1 VSEPATPDPRTSP
14 SDPGAATP
22 DVGTSSS
29 GVGSSS
35 SGTAPASSSPT
46 PVDVAARLRH
56 TAAARPDHPAL
67 RAGSLVWTYGELDQ
81 RVDAATALLQD
92 LDVAP
97 GDRVALV
104 LGTTPAFVVT
114 ACAILRAGAALVPLL
129 PGLAPDELRHALRDS
144 GATTAIVG
152 PERAAVVADL
162 RTELPDL
169 AHLLT
174 SDIELDGIDVL
185 EDRLELG
192 REPTRLERDP
202 ADLAALVYTSGT
214 TGRPRG
220 AMLTRGNL
228 AANQDQSLAGRF
240 EVGPDDVVL
249 LVLPLAHIY
258 SLNVGLGACITA
270 GATMVLVERFDP
282 AATLDTVDDQRISV
296 LLGAPPIY
304 VAWLEGGHLEGR
316 RLPALRLAVSGAA
329 PLPVPVL
336 LRFAEATG
344 VIIEEGY
351 GLTEA
356 SPSVTSNAMGPEARP
371 GSVGLPLP
379 GLELR
384 LVGEDG
390 REVEVGDPGEV
401 WVRGPN
407 VFQGYWHDDEATAAA
422 LTSDGWLRTGDVG
435 TQDADGYLYLV
446 DRKHD
451 LVIVNG
457 FNVYPREVERVL
469 LEDDTV
475 AEAASVGV
483 SHPLTGETV
492 VAYVVPR
499 AGASMDVDALAARCR
514 AKLARYKC
522 PTRIEVVDDLPHTAT
537 GKIRRRELRER
548 R

>member
-1 VSEPATPDPRTSP
+1 VSQPATPDPGAPGDATSP
-14 SDPGAATP
+14 AG
-22 DVGTSSS
+22 
-29 GVGSSS
+29 
-35 SGTAPASSSPT
+35 PAGPP
-46 PVDVAARLRH
+46 PVDVAARLRR
-56 TAAARPDHPAL
+56 TAAERPDHPAI
-67 RAGSLVWTYGELDQ
+67 RAGDVVWTYGELDR
-81 RVDAATALLQD
+81 RVDAATAMLQD
-92 LDVAP
+92 LGIAP

-104 LGTTPAFVVT
+104 LGTTPAFVVS
-114 ACAILRAGAALVPLL
+114 ACAVLRAGAAMVPLL
-129 PGLAPDELRHALRDS
+129 PGLAPDELRHALADS
-144 GATTAIVG
+144 GAQVAIVG
-152 PERAAVVADL
+152 PERGTEVAEL
-162 RTELPDL
+162 RDQLPDL
-169 AHLLT
+169 RHLLVSGT
-174 SDIELDGIDVL
+174 RVDGVDVL
-185 EDRLELG
+185 EDRIDEAG
-192 REPTRLERDP
+192 TPRRLERGPD
-202 ADLAALVYTSGT
+202 DLAALVYTSGT

-282 AATLDTVDDQRISV
+282 AATLDTIDAQRVTV
-296 LLGAPPIY
+296 LLGAPPMY

-316 RLPALRLAVSGAA
+316 PLHSLRLAVSGAA
-329 PLPVPVL
+329 PLPVPIL

-379 GLELR
+379 GVELR

-390 REVEVGDPGEV
+390 RDVERGDPGEV
-401 WVRGPN
+401 WARGPN
-407 VFQGYWHDDEATAAA
+407 VFRGYWNDEEATAAA
-422 LTSDGWLRTGDVG
+422 LTADGWLRTGDVG
-435 TQDADGYLYLV
+435 TQDEDGYLYLV
-446 DRKHD
+446 DRKRD

-469 LEDDTV
+469 LEDDSL
-475 AEAASVGV
+475 AEAAAVGAP
-483 SHPLTGETV
+483 HPLTGETV

-499 AGASMDVDALAARCR
+499 AGTTVDTDGLASRCR
-514 AKLARYKC
+514 EKLARYKC
-522 PTRIEVVDDLPHTAT
+522 PTRIEGVDDLPYTAT
-537 GKIRRRELRER
+537 GKVRRRELRDR
-548 R
+548 A